1 MRGVLDPV
9 PNKSQCGSWIVRL
22 EYLGHCAG
30 RERLEQNS
38 AAARQSFAF
47 PITGIRGWSQMFKKK
62 PPYET
67 FAWGRVSSKITE
79 FFLIF
84 SL

>member
-47 PITGIRGWSQMFKKK
+47 PITGIRGWSQMLKKNLLMK
-62 PPYET
+62 RLH
-67 FAWGRVSSKITE
+67 GVE
-79 FFLIF
+79 FLARLPSF
-84 SL
+84 S

>member
-47 PITGIRGWSQMFKKK
+47 PITGIRGWSQMFKK
-62 PPYET
+62 T
-67 FAWGRVSSKITE
+67 SKR
-79 FFLIF
+79 FLT
-84 SL
+84 